1 MWLKHKSFFDCSVLW
16 FTVAFREV
24 VLRFI
29 YACRHTK
36 RIAVVGVPKCCT
48 TSAAKVRLTYSKQQN
63 TDCMP
68 AGDANSREVIKTC
81 SGAVATA

>member
-1 MWLKHKSFFDCSVLW
+1 MAETQEFFFDCSVLW

-36 RIAVVGVPKCCT
+36 RIAVVSVPKCCM
-48 TSAAKVRLTYSKQQN
+48 TSAAKVRFDVQQ
-63 TDCMP
+63 TTKHGLY
-68 AGDANSREVIKTC
+68 ARGGRK
-81 SGAVATA
+81 